1 MKMKFI
7 FFSILF
13 MLSVVTAF
21 PQGRTISS
29 RVLDEQNE
37 SLPGAT
43 ILEKGTLNGTIT
55 GADGHFVLTVASADA
70 IIVVSFI
77 GFETIELPVEA
88 IGQSIVLRYATA
100 SLDEVVVVGY
110 GTVRRK
116 DLTGAVSSISSDDL
130 NQGATTNPL
139 QQIAGKAAGADNGWY
154 DINSMSTD
162 EQVVPHRTT
171 GDWELTFAQMHK
183 REWLP
188 THSQI
193 NNTWNWLYRSV
204 FSANL
209 AVDLLVKADAE
220 ASKIAEAKVLRAFFY
235 YMLLDGFGSVPFYTE
250 NNVTVDNMPQKS
262 RKEVFDFVVSE
273 LRDNV
278 DKLSAVRGG
287 AYYGRFNKWAGYT
300 LLAKLYLNAEVYTGT
315 PMWNECIDACDKVS
329 EGGFT
334 LHSGALDASHP
345 LGSKYFELF
354 GDVCPDGE
362 TILAIYTLVDVVG
375 RNIFTVRSFGGGDG
389 ITLLGY
395 NAWNGTIVPA
405 NFVNK
410 FSDNDVRKRQ
420 FRYGTDPYGPKP
432 AGFFVY
438 TMEVTN
444 IDNPGAPP
452 NAGVRNQKFWPAAPA
467 NSGGASNDFPIY
479 RYADVMLMK
488 AECLVRTNNAAAA
501 KPLVDQI
508 RIRAGL
514 SGLPA
519 TRRLKTFTTKEGL
532 NCHLKGTA
540 GKI

>member
-1 MKMKFI
+1 MKIHISIKLVFI
-7 FFSILF
+7 AWLIL
-13 MLSVVTAF
+13 
-21 PQGRTISS
+21 
-29 RVLDEQNE
+29 
-37 SLPGAT
+37 
-43 ILEKGTLNGTIT
+43 T
-55 GADGHFVLTVASADA
+55 GCTKV
-70 IIVVSFI
+70 
-77 GFETIELPVEA
+77 
-88 IGQSIVLRYATA
+88 
-100 SLDEVVVVGY
+100 DEVVYDKYAATEFYASSMGADVALANVYSQIPGNWGGNGY
-110 GTVRRK
+110 
-116 DLTGAVSSISSDDL
+116 
-130 NQGATTNPL
+130 
-139 QQIAGKAAGADNGWY
+139 AGADNGWY

-162 EQVVPHRTT
+162 EQVVPHRNT

-188 THSQI
+188 SHSQI
-193 NNTWNWLYRSV
+193 TNSWNWLYRSV

-209 AVDLLVKADAE
+209 AVDLLVKAEADA
-220 ASKIAEAKVLRAFFY
+220 AKIAEAKVLRAFFY
-235 YMLLDGFGSVPFYTE
+235 YLLLDGFGSVPFYTE
-250 NNVTVDNMPQKS
+250 NTVTVDQMPQKS
-262 RKEVFDFVVSE
+262 RKDIFDFVVGE
-273 LRDNV
+273 LVDNV
-278 DKLSAVRGG
+278 DKLSSVKGDTF
-287 AYYGRFNKWAGYT
+287 YGRFNKWAGYT
-300 LLAKLYLNAEVYTGT
+300 LLAKLYLNAEVYIGT
-315 PMWNECIDACDKVS
+315 PMWNECIEACNKVS

-334 LHSGALDASHP
+334 LHSGALDAAHP

-354 GDVCPDGE
+354 GDVCPNDE

-389 ITLLGY
+389 LTLLGY

-405 NFVNK
+405 NFVAK
-410 FSDNDVRKRQ
+410 FNDNDVRKRQ

-479 RYADVMLMK
+479 RYADVLLMK

-514 SGLPA
+514 NGLPA
-519 TRRLKTFTTKEGL
+519 NPTLSEIYDERGFELSFEGHRRQDMIRFGTFTQANGL
-532 NCHLKGTA
+532 IPAVPDHFTLFPIPTMAMNANPNLVQNPGY
-540 GKI
+540 GN